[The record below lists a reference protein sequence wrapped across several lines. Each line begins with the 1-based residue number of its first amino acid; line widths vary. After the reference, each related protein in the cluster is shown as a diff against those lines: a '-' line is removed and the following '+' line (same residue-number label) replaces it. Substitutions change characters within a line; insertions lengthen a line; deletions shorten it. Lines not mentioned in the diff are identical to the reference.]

1 MEKINKKRH
10 ETINNPLATDTPEN
24 KIKIV
29 QNATNKPND
38 NGSIILDFLCQKV
51 ILYSLTLI

>member
-1 MEKINKKRH
+1 MNKKRH

-38 NGSIILDFLCQKV
+38 NGSSILDFLYQKV
-51 ILYSLTLI
+51 ILYLLTLI